1 MSVQDTDD
9 RNLAEDTVEMAQ
21 GLAVRNLEFML
32 RHNANFVEVSLVSVL
47 MLEFALVQ
55 MTHQKPQY
63 LKHRLNR
70 VKEIEAQLRD
80 ACSHNISVVT
90 PNDIQE
96 YQEMFRDRIV
106 ESREVNAGT
115 RKQ

>member
-9 RNLAEDTVEMAQ
+9 RYLAKDTVEMAQ
-21 GLAVRNLEFML
+21 GLAVRNLEFMQ

-55 MTHQKPQY
+55 MTHRSPQY
-63 LKHRLNR
+63 LKHRLDQIN
-70 VKEIEAQLRD
+70 EIETQLRD

-90 PNDIQE
+90 PEDIQE
-96 YQEMFRDRIV
+96 YQKMF
-106 ESREVNAGT
+106 S
-115 RKQ
+115 